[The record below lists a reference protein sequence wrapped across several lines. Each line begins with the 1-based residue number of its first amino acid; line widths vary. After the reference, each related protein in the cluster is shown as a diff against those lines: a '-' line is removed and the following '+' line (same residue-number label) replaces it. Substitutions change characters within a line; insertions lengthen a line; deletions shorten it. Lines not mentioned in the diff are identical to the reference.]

1 MKLFTI
7 GFTKTKARDFFARLE
22 HAGVRRIRDTRLNRT
37 SQLAAFAKQDDL
49 AFFLERI
56 GGMEYTVETLLAPTA
71 EDLAAYRHKD
81 MSWDEYARRYLDLLD
96 ARKVEH
102 RIDFT
107 ALDHSCLLCSEATPE
122 HCHRRL
128 AAEYLSQ
135 SRDAITVHHL

>member
-22 HAGVRRIRDTRLNRT
+22 NAGVRRVRDTRLNRT
-37 SQLAAFAKQDDL
+37 SQLAAFAKQHDL

-56 GGMEYTVETLLAPTA
+56 AGIDYDVEALLAPTA
-71 EDLAAYRHKD
+71 EDLQAYRRKD
-81 MSWDEYARRYLDLLD
+81 MGWDEYARRYLDLLD

-102 RIDFT
+102 RINFAT
-107 ALDHSCLLCSEATPE
+107 LDHSCLLCSEATPE

-135 SRDAITVHHL
+135 SRDEITVHHI